1 MSIISN
7 KKRSQNV
14 FTTFINLLGVKYTN
28 TFSNNYFNEHPH
40 KYNLFGLSKMLPDFN
55 IDNVALK
62 LKNREEGLLKLETP
76 FIAHMG
82 MEFAVV
88 KTVTEKQ
95 IQFVWKGQ
103 NIESSL
109 HEFLEIWTGV
119 VLLAEPDEKS
129 EEPEYKKH
137 FIKEG
142 IQAFKKGVL
151 CISLILLF
159 SIMFLNQSVQLSL
172 GINLLLLFNIVGIGV
187 SYLLIK
193 KQMHVQSSYAD
204 KICLLFKQG
213 DCNDVLDSDAAKLF
227 GVISW
232 SEIGLGYFIVNLF
245 ILLLLP
251 NLTP

>member
-1 MSIISN
+1 
-7 KKRSQNV
+7 
-14 FTTFINLLGVKYTN
+14 
-28 TFSNNYFNEHPH
+28 
-40 KYNLFGLSKMLPDFN
+40 
-55 IDNVALK
+55 
-62 LKNREEGLLKLETP
+62 
-76 FIAHMG
+76 
-82 MEFAVV
+82 
-88 KTVTEKQ
+88 
-95 IQFVWKGQ
+95 
-103 NIESSL
+103 
-109 HEFLEIWTGV
+109 
-119 VLLAEPDEKS
+119 
-129 EEPEYKKH
+129 
-137 FIKEG
+137 
-142 IQAFKKGVL
+142 
-151 CISLILLF
+151 
-159 SIMFLNQSVQLSL
+159 MFLNQSVQISL